1 MSFRLLTVS
10 ALALGLVAAVAPLA
24 RAQDAVTVERAIAVR
39 DAALTSNIA
48 LDYVTQLTTRFGA
61 RPAGSKPEQDA
72 AAWAADYLRAHGFQN
87 VRIEEFPLVGWERGE
102 GSAAIVGRNA
112 QSLVAAALGHSPA
125 TPRGGVEA
133 DVVRFSSFEDLQ
145 AADPATVRGKIVYVD
160 LGQMHPMQDGSG
172 YGPQTWVRGAD
183 RAKDGMVG
191 LPST

>member
-87 VRIEEFPLVGWERGE
+87 VRIEEFPLVGW
-102 GSAAIVGRNA
+102 V
-112 QSLVAAALGHSPA
+112 
-125 TPRGGVEA
+125 T
-133 DVVRFSSFEDLQ
+133 
-145 AADPATVRGKIVYVD
+145 
-160 LGQMHPMQDGSG
+160 
-172 YGPQTWVRGAD
+172 
-183 RAKDGMVG
+183 
-191 LPST
+191 